1 VKDDSE
7 GRDERAH
14 RTFVNLAAAAFLLLL
29 AIAIIWVF
37 KTLDDQR
44 KLQDCLN
51 SGRRNC
57 VEVEQRGGAEEP
69 PRFREEGSPQ
79 QAPSR
84 KFS

>member
-1 VKDDSE
+1 MKDDSE

-51 SGRRNC
+51 SGRKNC
-57 VEVEQRGGAEEP
+57 VEIEQRGM
-69 PRFREEGSPQ
+69 
-79 QAPSR
+79 
-84 KFS
+84 

>member
-1 VKDDSE
+1 MKDDSE

-14 RTFVNLAAAAFLLLL
+14 RNFVNLAAAAFLLLL

-51 SGRRNC
+51 SGRKNC
-57 VEVEQRGGAEEP
+57 VEVEPRGM
-69 PRFREEGSPQ
+69 
-79 QAPSR
+79 
-84 KFS
+84 